1 MSHSSFALVRHFWMS
16 DSLPCIICIL
26 CVIDVA
32 VALLVEKEQA
42 DKAKVQEELQQHL
55 AEAQADVSCCCI
67 C

>member
-1 MSHSSFALVRHFWMS
+1 
-16 DSLPCIICIL
+16 
-26 CVIDVA
+26 

>member
-1 MSHSSFALVRHFWMS
+1 
-16 DSLPCIICIL
+16 
-26 CVIDVA
+26 

-67 C
+67 CQLCDSLRTQDWHWLAFTSCVFVLKLLTH